1 VRQVEGYQFD
11 VALSFAGE
19 DRENAKAMAALLRK
33 SGVRVFYDEYERAV
47 LWGKD
52 LYQHLAGVYRDRA
65 RYCVVFVSAAYASKL
80 WTRHELKQAQARA
93 FRENEEYLLP
103 LRLDD
108 TELEGV
114 NATIGYIDLRQ
125 TTLDAVVD
133 IILEKLFRTS
143 DWSFWPGTPTDIGEF
158 SPQLRIAVDTMV
170 ATGSSAILGM
180 SCAPLSSLK
189 ETLGAIRNNTD
200 EDVELT
206 CLDDSGLF
214 LYHPW
219 PGIVDRTLAS
229 QWRARPGFGEWV
241 LQRIH
246 DMGRGYLTWKDEYAS
261 DPDLEAEIVL
271 EQRPYV
277 RRTLLGFRRLLIGK
291 DKYLSIAVEGHQIV
305 KLGPLSRSF

>member
-1 VRQVEGYQFD
+1 MRQVEAYQYD

-19 DRENAKAMAALLRK
+19 DRDSAKAMAALLERN
-33 SGVRVFYDEYERAV
+33 GVRVFFDDYEKAV

-52 LYQHLAGVYRDRA
+52 LYQHLARVYRDSA

-125 TTLDAVVD
+125 TTLDAVVE
-133 IILEKLFRTS
+133 IILEKLLRTS
-143 DWSFWPGTPTDIGEF
+143 DWSFWPGTPTDVGEF
-158 SPQLRIAVDTMV
+158 SPRLRLAVDTMV
-170 ATGSSAILGM
+170 ATASSAILGM
-180 SCAPLSSLK
+180 GSEDSSSIR
-189 ETLGAIRNNTD
+189 ETLGVIRKPTD
-200 EDVELT
+200 VDVELT
-206 CLDDSGLF
+206 CLDDSGLY

-219 PGIVDRTLAS
+219 PGIVGRTLAS
-229 QWRARPGFGEWV
+229 QWRSRTGFAEWV
-241 LQRIH
+241 LQRMR

-261 DPDLEAEIVL
+261 DPDLEAEIVRQ
-271 EQRPYV
+271 QRSYV
-277 RRTLLGFRRLLIGK
+277 RGTLLGFRRLPIGK
-291 DKYLSIAVEGHQIV
+291 DKYWSIAVEGHQIV
-305 KLGPLSRSF
+305 ILGPLKKSF